1 MKNHTMLS
9 KIWLAFIR
17 IAFLYLSAAIGV
29 LAGSFM
35 PLLLLEYIYPL
46 AQWSLSGFEFSKL
59 AMLFMIPSFLALAIF
74 IAWKGKTALRE
85 IFVESNKFPIPLF
98 RHLIIICLLVALIIA
113 TLRLSLQLLYYMS
126 IA

>member
-9 KIWLAFIR
+9 KIWRAFIR
-17 IAFLYLSAAIGV
+17 TAFLYLSAAIGV

-35 PLLLLEYIYPL
+35 PLLLLEFISPPS
-46 AQWSLSGFEFSKL
+46 QWPLSGFEFSKFT
-59 AMLFMIPSFLALAIF
+59 MLLMILSLLGLTVFTT
-74 IAWKGKTALRE
+74 WKSKTALRE

-98 RHLIIICLLVALIIA
+98 RHLVIICLLVALIIG
-113 TLRLSLQLLYYMS
+113 TLRVSLQLLLYMS